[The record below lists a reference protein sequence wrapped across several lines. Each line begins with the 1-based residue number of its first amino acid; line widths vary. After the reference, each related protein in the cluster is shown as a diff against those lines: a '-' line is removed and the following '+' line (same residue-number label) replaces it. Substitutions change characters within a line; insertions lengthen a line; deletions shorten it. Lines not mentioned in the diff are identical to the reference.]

1 MPNDDS
7 NDQEEFTPHQR
18 RVIEGL
24 LKNQEIMLKIVQ
36 DHKLIAEA
44 QSRTIKKIVE
54 ELKRLKKDFEFSY
67 N

>member
-1 MPNDDS
+1 MLNDDS
-7 NDQEEFTPHQR
+7 RDQEEFTPHQR
-18 RVIEGL
+18 KVIEGL

-36 DHKLIAEA
+36 DHKRIAEA
-44 QSRTIKKIVE
+44 QNRTIKKIVE